1 MNFGGWG
8 VQAFITYFFISYIYY
23 VLFIK
28 RVYENHMIMCDG
40 YIMLTFFISTH
51 LINRNNCVAS
61 KLTYIYSVCTT
72 SRFVEDFLR
81 GPARRVC
88 GQPMRERS
96 SHRHDTLS
104 REWRENPGARHLGSK
119 PGMWSPALKKAVLTG
134 PTPDPVQSDTRPRSV
149 SDRTGFGAGVS
160 FSPFRQ
166 VAINL

>member
-40 YIMLTFFISTH
+40 CIMLTFFISTH

-119 PGMWSPALKKAVLTG
+119 PGRWSPALKKAVLTG

-160 FSPFRQ
+160 FSLFRQ

>member
-23 VLFIK
+23 VFFIK
-28 RVYENHMIMCDG
+28 RVYENHM
-40 YIMLTFFISTH
+40 
-51 LINRNNCVAS
+51 S

-119 PGMWSPALKKAVLTG
+119 PGRWSPALKKAVLTG

>member
-51 LINRNNCVAS
+51 LINRNNCVTS

-119 PGMWSPALKKAVLTG
+119 PVVSRLEKGCF
-134 PTPDPVQSDTRPRSV
+134 DRSDTRPCSVRHQTSFGVGPDGVRCRSLI
-149 SDRTGFGAGVS
+149 FPFPAGS
-160 FSPFRQ
+160 H
-166 VAINL
+166 

>member
-96 SHRHDTLS
+96 SHRHDRLTRYL
-104 REWRENPGARHLGSK
+104 LGTELIQRDKTRIADVS
-119 PGMWSPALKKAVLTG
+119 LT
-134 PTPDPVQSDTRPRSV
+134 RWM
-149 SDRTGFGAGVS
+149 VS
-160 FSPFRQ
+160 FWLKCLLFHDT
-166 VAINL
+166 ALWL

>member
-23 VLFIK
+23 VLYIK
-28 RVYENHMIMCDG
+28 RVYENHMMMCDG

-119 PGMWSPALKKAVLTG
+119 PGRWSPALKKAVLTG
-134 PTPDPVQSDTRPRSV
+134 PTPDLVRC
-149 SDRTGFGAGVS
+149 RTGRDSVPESHFPLSG
-160 FSPFRQ
+160 R
-166 VAINL
+166 